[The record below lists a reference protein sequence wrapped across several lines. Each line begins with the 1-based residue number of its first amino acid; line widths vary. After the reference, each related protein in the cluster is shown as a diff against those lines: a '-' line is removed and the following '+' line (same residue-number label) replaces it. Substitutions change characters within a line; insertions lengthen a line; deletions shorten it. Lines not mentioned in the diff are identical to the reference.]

1 MFQSLSREEPYS
13 RSLLNTN
20 KTKNSS
26 PVANWVKGLALPL
39 LWFWLQLVVQVQSLA
54 QELLQA
60 TSMAQKSKN
69 TKK

>member
-26 PVANWVKGLALPL
+26 PVANWVKDLALPL